1 MLRSIW
7 RSACLS
13 FFVVSCGSAS
23 AQISPTDSLKSLHP
37 AAGMEVSL
45 WASEPMVRNPTAME
59 IDSRGRVW
67 IAEGLNYRMKQ
78 KEFDSMS
85 RVADA
90 DQIKILSD
98 TNGDG
103 KADQVTV
110 FADNIFPVPLGLAV
124 EEIWKDGVQTGTR
137 VYTGNSPNLLVLEDT
152 DGDDIADR
160 RHTLL
165 TGFRGVDSDHGL
177 HGMTFGPDGK
187 LYFTVGDARYGAD
200 KLKTGEPTLDVM
212 DQSGQRVTSSN
223 VGTTLR
229 VNRDGTQLKIL
240 SSGHRN
246 NYEAAVDSFGNV
258 FGSDNDDDGDR
269 GCRMYWVLEGG
280 EYGYQHP
287 DSPRHWAEE
296 LPGIIPKLVGTGNGS
311 PSGLVV
317 YEGSLLPEQYHGA
330 VLQIDAGTHQVN
342 SHPLV
347 RHGAGFR
354 SDYDVLLK
362 GDDDWF
368 RPVDV
373 SVATDGSLFVC
384 DWYDAGVGGNRFS
397 DQTTGRIY
405 RVSAENTKPNT
416 LTFHGDNAAEALQSP
431 NAVARLA
438 ARDQL
443 VRQGAGARDELLE
456 LLQDTNPVI
465 RARALHVLH
474 GLPTTG
480 QADVAEALHDPDP
493 RIRETSLSLLS
504 ESDRDNESNQ
514 NLDRILALV
523 DDPDAGVRRAL
534 LLAISNQPTEDIG
547 AALQS
552 LTAAWD
558 GRDRFYLEA
567 LRVALI
573 HREPEFIT
581 RLFSSLA
588 ETAIQAGWDE
598 QPIAVPPFYPVGSN
612 DAFLRPQDALPP
624 SNSASR
630 VIGLAWVLQR
640 SEALPAMEQLL
651 SHNQSPSVEQAASLA
666 LAGIADPAAGRVLVQ
681 RFFADGVTAEG
692 KLEIIRQLGRK
703 LATDWRELTKDDSLS
718 QVFMNALD
726 SPAFQITAIESIA
739 NASLVGFEAPLMKLA
754 GDDTQQ
760 DVVRVAALTS
770 LGKMKH
776 QPVRA
781 LAAKLIDDAQ
791 GSPSGGRLALAALET
806 IHSMADDTA
815 QPTLLHA
822 LLDENMP
829 LDARRRSL
837 QLIATSF
844 QGANTVLSLQK
855 QTKIAADLES
865 ELSFLLHNH
874 SDRRIRL
881 AAEEQ
886 LPVKAGS
893 DSAKIHNVQAVLAMQ
908 GNVERGRE
916 LFANHKDAA
925 CARCHRVTGEG
936 ALVGP
941 DLASVGMKYGD
952 RELLYHIQYPSGAIN
967 YNFVAT
973 TFLLEDGR
981 VQNGLV
987 LDRRDGKI
995 TLGIATGQQIT
1006 IDEADIEEERPQS
1019 VSLMPEGLVANFTE
1033 QQLSDLIEYLLTL
1046 RQGDAVQ

>member
-1 MLRSIW
+1 MLQHLR
-7 RSACLS
+7 RFACLL
-13 FFVVSCGSAS
+13 FIVVNGGSAS
-23 AQISPTDSLKSLHP
+23 AQVSPNDSLKSLH
-37 AAGMEVSL
+37 AAEGLEVSL

-59 IDSRGRVW
+59 VDSRGRVW

-85 RVADA
+85 RVDGA

-98 TNGDG
+98 TDGDG
-103 KADQVTV
+103 KADKVTV

-137 VYTGNSPNLLVLEDT
+137 VYTGNSPDLLVLEDT
-152 DGDDIADR
+152 DGDDKADR
-160 RHTLL
+160 RYALL

-200 KLKTGEPTLDVM
+200 KRQAGEPTLDVL
-212 DQSGQRVTSSN
+212 DQSGRRVTSSN

-229 VNRDGTQLKIL
+229 VNRDGTQLEIL

-258 FGSDNDDDGDR
+258 FGSDNDDDGNR
-269 GCRMYWVLEGG
+269 GCRMYWVMAGG
-280 EYGYQHP
+280 KYGYQHP
-287 DSPRHWAEE
+287 GSSRHWAEE
-296 LPGIIPKLVGTGNGS
+296 LPGIIPKLVGTGNGA

-317 YEGSLLPEQYHGA
+317 YEGSMLPEQYHGA
-330 VLQIDAGTHQVN
+330 VLQIDSGTHQVN

-354 SDYDVLLK
+354 SDYDVLLQ

-373 SVATDGSLFVC
+373 SIASDGSLFVC

-405 RVSAENTKPNT
+405 RVSAATAKQSM
-416 LTFHGDNAAEALQSP
+416 LTFHGDNATAALQSP
-431 NAVARLA
+431 NPVARLA
-438 ARDQL
+438 ARDEL
-443 VRQGAGARDELLE
+443 VRQGTGSRGELLA
-456 LLQDTNPVI
+456 LFHDANPVS
-465 RARALHVLH
+465 RARALYVLH
-474 GLPTTG
+474 ALPTTG
-480 QADVAEALHDPDP
+480 EADVAEALRDPNP
-493 RIRETSLSLLS
+493 RIREMSLGLLS
-504 ESDRDNESNQ
+504 ESVQ
-514 NLDRILALV
+514 NLDKILALV
-523 DDPDAGVRRAL
+523 DDADAGVRRAL
-534 LLAISNQPTEDIG
+534 LLAIADEPTEDISV
-547 AALQS
+547 ALQK
-552 LTAAWD
+552 LAAAWD

-573 HREPEFIT
+573 NREPDFIQH
-581 RLFSSLA
+581 LFNSLGDA
-588 ETAIQAGWDE
+588 AIKAGWDE
-598 QPIAVPPFYPVGSN
+598 QSIAVPPYYPVGSN
-612 DAFLRPQDALPP
+612 DAFLRPQDNLPP
-624 SNSASR
+624 ANSASR

-640 SEALPAMEQLL
+640 SDALPAIEHLL
-651 SHNQSPSVEQAASLA
+651 SHNHSPSVEQAASLA
-666 LAGIADPAAGRVLVQ
+666 LAGIADPAAGRVLIK
-681 RFFADGVTAEG
+681 RFLADGVADDAKFSIVT
-692 KLEIIRQLGRK
+692 QLGRGLSANWHE
-703 LATDWRELTKDDSLS
+703 LAKDDSLRK
-718 QVFMNALD
+718 VFMVALD
-726 SPAFQITAIESIA
+726 SPALQISAIESLA
-739 NASLVGFEAPLMKLA
+739 HARMPGFEDPLMKLGA
-754 GDDTQQ
+754 DDSQHHA
-760 DVVRVAALTS
+760 VRVAALTS
-770 LGKMKH
+770 LGKMKYK
-776 QPVRA
+776 PSGE
-781 LAAKLIDDAQ
+781 LAAELVGNAK
-791 GSPSGGRLALAALET
+791 GTPSGGPLVLAALEA
-806 IHSMADDTA
+806 INSIGDDTA
-815 QPTLLHA
+815 QSSLLHTLL
-822 LLDENMP
+822 DDKIP

-837 QLIATSF
+837 QLISTTS
-844 QGANTVLSLQK
+844 QGADAVLSLQK

-874 SDRRIRL
+874 SDRRIRSE
-881 AAEEQ
+881 AEQQ
-886 LPVKAGS
+886 LPARTGS
-893 DSAKIHNVQAVLAMQ
+893 EIAKLHNVQAILALH
-908 GNVERGRE
+908 GNAERGRE

-936 ALVGP
+936 SLVGP

-952 RELLYHIQYPSGAIN
+952 KELLYHIQYPSGAIN

-973 TFLLEDGR
+973 TFQLTDGR

-1006 IDEADIEEERPQS
+1006 IEEDDVEEEHPQT

-1033 QQLSDLIEYLLTL
+1033 QQLSDLVEYLLTL
-1046 RQGDAVQ
+1046 RQGDAVQR